1 MINMHLN
8 ELHAP
13 NHTQTQTP
21 THTLIRSNT
30 RARYQV
36 DPNAAIFVTMNP
48 ASKEYGG
55 RSKLPHNLKQLFR
68 AVAMSV
74 PDVGL
79 IGEVSI
85 LYSLHCDCMFCI
97 DCDYMLVLVLVV
109 YAVAPRHCNVGEDR
123 ERGSVGESEREQPDA
138 GLIEEAF

>member
-1 MINMHLN
+1 
-8 ELHAP
+8 
-13 NHTQTQTP
+13 
-21 THTLIRSNT
+21 
-30 RARYQV
+30 
-36 DPNAAIFVTMNP
+36 MNP

-85 LYSLHCDCMFCI
+85 LFAL
-97 DCDYMLVLVLVV
+97 
-109 YAVAPRHCNVGEDR
+109 
-123 ERGSVGESEREQPDA
+123 
-138 GLIEEAF
+138 